1 MTFISRNLANLVA
14 ILFGLSAAAA
24 AALLLTRVS

>member
-14 ILFGLSAAAA
+14 IVFGAVAFAAAA
-24 AALLLTRVS
+24 VLLSH